1 MPGVSD
7 SRLPATFS
15 TRTSCATIPA
25 ATCDGRVNPP
35 STRRQDWL
43 NWRQASIVARTPGAS
58 IDPNQSVASESRAS
72 AKVRAG
78 ELAVGSSRAP

>member
-1 MPGVSD
+1 MPGASD

-15 TRTSCATIPA
+15 TRTSCATIPS

-35 STRRQDWL
+35 SMRRQDWL

-58 IDPNQSVASESRAS
+58 MDPNQSVASESRAL

-78 ELAVGSSRAP
+78 ELAVGSLRAP